1 MLALTTIIERMT
13 KVDSNESA
21 SAEEVRALTSQ
32 IMTIAS
38 TEPQR
43 LERELTDTLEDVAR
57 HIDRVGLAVTG
68 LAWLGSGAQSVEQA
82 LTGLVE
88 NAQREIVIC
97 AYTITP
103 SALPFIS
110 KVEDIIDQGVKGTI
124 AINDFAKQSPQVQF
138 QLKNAC
144 RKHPERW
151 RLLDFAP
158 SNIGTQLHAKL
169 LVVDR
174 TAALVGSANLSF
186 HGMSLNHEM
195 AVLLRGPIAE
205 SLAARVDLLL
215 TRTHPVSLI

>member
-1 MLALTTIIERMT
+1 MLALTKIIERMT
-13 KVDSNESA
+13 KLDSNESP
-21 SAEEVRALTSQ
+21 SAEEVRALSSQ
-32 IMTIAS
+32 IVSIAS
-38 TEPQR
+38 TEPQK
-43 LERELTDTLEDVAR
+43 LEQELTDTLEDVAR

-68 LAWLGSGAQSVEQA
+68 LAWLGSGARSVEQA
-82 LTGLVE
+82 LTSLVN
-88 NAQREIVIC
+88 NAQQEIVIC

-110 KVEDIIDQGVKGTI
+110 KMEEVIDQGVKGTI
-124 AINDFAKQSPQVQF
+124 AINDFARQPSQVQAR
-138 QLKNAC
+138 LKNAC
-144 RKHPERW
+144 RKNPERW

-158 SNIGTQLHAKL
+158 SKFGTQLHAKL

-215 TRTHPVSLI
+215 TRTQPVSFV